1 MTPPAAKAKSRL
13 VTLLAWA
20 LMIGGA
26 LLTPISAISLLMLVA
41 GSYGSQSATLSGF
54 FVVVVLPPATLL
66 AGFGL
71 WRRSRLAHLCVL
83 LLLGGVAAWNAG
95 KLLRGPTEAHTVHS
109 ADGVPTHVS
118 GSEVDYPMHVVVAL
132 AALGAL
138 VLLLRPSVRAEF
150 PGRTT
155 PVRSA
160 DAGPREPVPAATPR
174 SPDDRPDA
182 VARGWRVGHR
192 GRDEM
197 YYEELRE
204 GRWERIP
211 ISGEMLMGRA
221 HHVIYFASPREWLAY
236 PDWARHRR
244 AEIVARVKS
253 EFRPPDY
260 EYVEDG
266 PAPMAPFATG
276 AGSTTSPSQLRA
288 LAIAVTLLL
297 AIAAGAGWLV
307 QRGVARGETWLPL
320 PHASQRRVVA
330 RAEEPATFWLA
341 IAVYAATAAG
351 TAGMSGWLALE
362 GARLRRTARADH

>member
-13 VTLLAWA
+13 VTILAWA

-26 LLTPISAISLLMLVA
+26 LLTPISAISLLMLLA
-41 GSYGSQSATLSGF
+41 GSYGSQSTTLSGF
-54 FVVVVLPPATLL
+54 FVVVVLPPATAL

-71 WRRSRLAHLCVL
+71 RLRVRPAYLFVL
-83 LLLGGVAAWNAG
+83 LLLGGVAAWNAAQ
-95 KLLRGPTEAHTVHS
+95 LLRGPTEAHTVYS

-118 GSEVDYPMHVVVAL
+118 GSEVDYPLHAMVTLV
-132 AALGAL
+132 ALGAL
-138 VLLLRPSVRAEF
+138 ALLLRPSVRAEF
-150 PGRTT
+150 PARAT
-155 PVRSA
+155 PLRSA
-160 DAGPREPVPAATPR
+160 DVVPRAAEPAATPR

-197 YYEELRE
+197 YYEELRD

-244 AEIVARVKS
+244 TEIVARVKS

-260 EYVEDG
+260 EYLDDG
-266 PAPMAPFATG
+266 PAPLAVVATSG
-276 AGSTTSPSQLRA
+276 VASASPSQLRA
-288 LAIAVTLLL
+288 LLIAVTLLL
-297 AIAAGAGWLV
+297 AIAVGAGWLV
-307 QRGVARGETWLPL
+307 QRGVASGETWLPA
-320 PHASQRRVVA
+320 PHAPQRRVVA

-351 TAGMSGWLALE
+351 TAGLSGWLALE
-362 GARLRRTARADH
+362 GARLRRSARADH

>member
-1 MTPPAAKAKSRL
+1 MTSPAAKAKSRL

-95 KLLRGPTEAHTVHS
+95 QLLRGPTKAHTVYS

-118 GSEVDYPMHVVVAL
+118 GSEVDYPLHAMVTLV
-132 AALGAL
+132 ALGAL
-138 VLLLRPSVRAEF
+138 ALLLRPSVRGEF
-150 PGRTT
+150 PSRTASVPRT
-155 PVRSA
+155 
-160 DAGPREPVPAATPR
+160 DAVPREPVPAATPR

-244 AEIVARVKS
+244 AEIIARVKS

-307 QRGVARGETWLPL
+307 QRGVASGETWLPL

>member
-13 VTLLAWA
+13 VTLLAWS
-20 LMIGGA
+20 LMLGGA
-26 LLTPISAISLLMLVA
+26 LLTPISVISLLMLVA
-41 GSYGSQSATLSGF
+41 GSYGSQSTTLSGF
-54 FVVVVLPPATLL
+54 FVVVVLPPATAL

-71 WRRSRLAHLCVL
+71 RLRVRPAYVGVL
-83 LLLGGVAAWNAG
+83 LLLGGITAWNAAQ
-95 KLLRGPTEAHTVHS
+95 LLRDPTEAHTVYS

-118 GSEVDYPMHVVVAL
+118 GSEVDYPLHGIVAL

-138 VLLLRPSVRAEF
+138 ALLLRPSVRAEF
-150 PGRTT
+150 PARTP
-155 PVRSA
+155 PVRSV
-160 DAGPREPVPAATPR
+160 DVVPREPAPGATR
-174 SPDDRPDA
+174 LAPDDRPGD

-197 YYEELRE
+197 DYEELRD

-221 HHVIYFASPREWLAY
+221 HHVIYFASPRAWLAY

-244 AEIVARVKS
+244 DEIVARVKS

-260 EYVEDG
+260 EYLDAG
-266 PAPMAPFATG
+266 PAPAAFATG
-276 AGSTTSPSQLRA
+276 TGSTASPSQLRA

-307 QRGVARGETWLPL
+307 QRGVTRGETWLPL

-341 IAVYAATAAG
+341 IAVYAAAAAG
-351 TAGMSGWLALE
+351 TAGLSGWLVLE
-362 GARLRRTARADH
+362 GARLRRSGRADG